1 MASRPSERAHDRADV
16 HDLSHHT
23 QGGMMAGRPT
33 KLNDR
38 TQTLITDLLSE
49 GNTQIGACNAAG
61 IAPATFYHWL
71 ERGEADTEADK
82 QTIYSDFVDA
92 VTRAIGL
99 SEAALVRFARNA
111 ASKDG
116 RVALEML
123 ARRFPDRWATKTQVN
138 GTMRHTTQP
147 VGNVE
152 VPSDYA
158 RNMEIAKVLTEIAVF
173 GGDEGADDG

>member
-1 MASRPSERAHDRADV
+1 
-16 HDLSHHT
+16 
-23 QGGMMAGRPT
+23 MAGRPT

-49 GNTQIGACNAAG
+49 GNTQVGACNAAG

-71 ERGEADTEADK
+71 ERGEADHEADK
-82 QTIYSDFVDA
+82 QTIYSEFVDA
-92 VTRAIGL
+92 VTRAIGQ
-99 SEAALVRFARNA
+99 SEAALVKFARNA

-138 GTMRHTTQP
+138 GTMRHTTSPRVDVQ
-147 VGNVE
+147 
-152 VPSDYA
+152 VPSDEA
-158 RNMEIAKVLTEIAVF
+158 RMMDVAAVLTEIGMF
-173 GGDEGADDG
+173 GGEDDAQP

>member
-1 MASRPSERAHDRADV
+1 
-16 HDLSHHT
+16 
-23 QGGMMAGRPT
+23 MAGRPT
-33 KLNDR
+33 KLTPR

-71 ERGEADTEADK
+71 ERGEADTEAGK

-92 VTRAIGL
+92 VTRAIGQ

-138 GTMRHTTQP
+138 GTVRHTQQP
-147 VGNVE
+147 ASVD

-173 GGDEGADDG
+173 GGDERTDDG

>member
-1 MASRPSERAHDRADV
+1 MR
-16 HDLSHHT
+16 
-23 QGGMMAGRPT
+23 GRPT
-33 KLNDR
+33 KLTPR
-38 TQTLITDLLSE
+38 TQTLITDLLGE

-71 ERGEADTEADK
+71 ERGEADHEADK
-82 QTIYSDFVDA
+82 QTIYSEFVDA
-92 VTRAIGL
+92 VTRAIGQ
-99 SEAALVRFARNA
+99 SEAALVKFARNA
-111 ASKDG
+111 AQKDG

-138 GTMRHTTQP
+138 GTVRHTQQP
-147 VGNVE
+147 ATVD

-173 GGDEGADDG
+173 GGEEGTDDG